1 MHTSMCMLFLMSNPA
16 SIAAAA
22 AQARCL
28 RCGRKLTA
36 AKSVADK
43 YGRGCLAKIRE
54 AALAEVRADF
64 SAEQQVAAD
73 ELIRDGGLVP
83 TNREGVFR
91 AVSSKGD
98 AFYLTHSQACNCFAG
113 LKGRRCYHLLAA
125 RILNVASRRSL
136 AKAA

>member
-1 MHTSMCMLFLMSNPA
+1 MTTTAPA
-16 SIAAAA
+16 RTATET
-22 AQARCL
+22 RCL

-36 AKSVADK
+36 STGAYGPKCAAKV
-43 YGRGCLAKIRE
+43 RQ
-54 AALAEVRADF
+54 AALDEARAEF
-64 SAEQQVAAD
+64 SADQQVKAD

-91 AVSSKGD
+91 AVSSKGN
-98 AFYLTHSQACNCFAG
+98 AFYLTHSQACNCHAG

-125 RILNVASRRSL
+125 RILGIASRRSL